1 MQSEARS
8 IASPNGEIKSFLT
21 GLWCLSFHVISVLA
35 VCVHIGLGVRQQ
47 TAPDDAATAVS
58 TMDNE
63 LHRIGVK
70 LCYHLLPMP
79 LLHGCKVELIIRA
92 VSMYDMRNPVPRLRV
107 MFQTIFSVATRVAFT
122 VTRIVL
128 ISEMLQRLIVGF
140 EGIAHFN
147 ILEMLQAQ

>member
-1 MQSEARS
+1 MHSEARS
-8 IASPNGEIKSFLT
+8 IASPNGETKSFLT
-21 GLWCLSFHVISVLA
+21 GLWCLSFHVISDLA
-35 VCVHIGLGVRQQ
+35 VCFHIGLGVRQQ

-63 LHRIGVK
+63 FHRIGVK
-70 LCYHLLPMP
+70 VCYHLMPIP

-107 MFQTIFSVATRVAFT
+107 VFQPIFSVTRLVFI

-128 ISEMLQRLIVGF
+128 ISEMLQRMIVGF
-140 EGIAHFN
+140 LGIAHFN
-147 ILEMLQAQ
+147 TFEMLQAQ